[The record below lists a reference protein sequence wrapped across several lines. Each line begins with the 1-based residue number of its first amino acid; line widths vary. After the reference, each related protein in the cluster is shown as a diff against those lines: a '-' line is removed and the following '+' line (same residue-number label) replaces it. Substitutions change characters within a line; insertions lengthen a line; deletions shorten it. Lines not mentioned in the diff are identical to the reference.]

1 MRDEASLAKGR
12 SQHALL
18 DDQALL
24 LPLRIVDG
32 AQTTERNQFPVRF
45 MSAQAQH
52 HFVLYS
58 RSYCHLCDDMAEAL
72 QVLGSEY
79 SFTLEIIDVDTDEG
93 LIAQFDELVPVLF
106 GRKNGEDAT
115 RLCHY
120 FFNEQAV
127 RSFLASK

>member
-1 MRDEASLAKGR
+1 MQRAGFDTPYFVIRRFYFRCTALSL
-12 SQHALL
+12 SN
-18 DDQALL
+18 
-24 LPLRIVDG
+24 IIDG
-32 AQTTERNQFPVRF
+32 AQTTERNQFPIRF
-45 MSAQAQH
+45 MFAQAQH

-58 RSYCHLCDDMAEAL
+58 RSYCHLCDDMAQAL
-72 QVLGSEY
+72 QVLGIEY

-106 GRKNGEDAT
+106 GRKNGKDAI

-127 RSFLASK
+127 RSFLASE